1 MTSPP
6 VRLIDVAT
14 VIRSKNAGP
23 LQITLDILFPDD
35 ATYEMACRSPA
46 LQAPDLAQRYEVAEP
61 ALSVIYYRPARAI
74 KVVIDRPVV
83 AGTPGDTDVYG
94 AQQHLPLLDITL

>member
-1 MTSPP
+1 MSASP

-23 LQITLDILFPDD
+23 LQITLDIMFPDQS
-35 ATYEMACRSPA
+35 AYELACASPA
-46 LQAPDLAQRYEVAEP
+46 LTVESLAKRYNVETA
-61 ALSVIYYRPARAI
+61 ALNVIPYPPARAI
-74 KVVIDRPVV
+74 KIVIDRPVV

-94 AQQHLPLLDITL
+94 AQQHLPLLDIVL

>member
-1 MTSPP
+1 MTPTP

-35 ATYEMACRSPA
+35 ETYALACQSPA
-46 LQAPDLAQRYEVAEP
+46 LQADALARRYETATS
-61 ALSVIYYRPARAI
+61 ALSVIHYRPARAI

-94 AQQHLPLLDITL
+94 AQQHLPLLDIEL